1 MKLPIKQI
9 ATVINLLALSTQLQ
23 AAAASLP
30 TDLAHVAA
38 PGSTVLAVLENM
50 EYLRGFKGTDFS
62 FDSEVITLEDEKI
75 VGKHQLDVKISEQGY
90 ALIEVLYPKTEQGRR
105 TLIRDKDLWLYLPG
119 SSNVVRIAPLQR
131 VFGSASI
138 ADVLNTSYL
147 NGYTVAT
154 SQQTADGKQLDVSL
168 VSNNTK
174 ATFAK
179 IELKYDLE
187 HDRPIETRHFTVSGR
202 LLKTIQYKSFI
213 DHQGKAK
220 LEKIAIYDSLRKN
233 SAVWIRMS
241 DYQISSYPETTFSKS
256 GLRKN

>member
-1 MKLPIKQI
+1 MKLPIKHI
-9 ATVINLLALSTQLQ
+9 ATGISLLALSTQLQ

-30 TDLAHVAA
+30 TDLA

-50 EYLRGFKGTDFS
+50 EYLRGFKGTGFS
-62 FDSEVITLEDEKI
+62 FDSEVITLENEKV
-75 VGKHQLDVKISEQGY
+75 VGKHHLDVKISEQGY
-90 ALIEVLYPKTEQGRR
+90 ALIEVLSPKTEQGRR

-147 NGYTVAT
+147 NGYTVAA

-168 VSNNTK
+168 VSNNAK